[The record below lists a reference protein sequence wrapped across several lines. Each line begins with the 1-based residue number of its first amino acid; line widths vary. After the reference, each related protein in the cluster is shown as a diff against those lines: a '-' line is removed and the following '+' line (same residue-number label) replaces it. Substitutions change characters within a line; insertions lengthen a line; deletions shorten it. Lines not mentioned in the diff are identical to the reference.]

1 MFHLVLSVL
10 ILNSANVYILG
21 IGVKAV
27 NADTTAS
34 ALNSWFYSGWQYR
47 KEHTITLEGPVQ
59 FYQLSAPWTTI
70 SGNPT
75 DRHAFQPV
83 HNTTIIEVD
92 IVVDGAQRK
101 YLAYDSDSSG
111 SQVRLYYTNDIDGS
125 WTPYSGNP
133 ILGPT
138 SRRYRWPSVT
148 YIDGTFI
155 MFLTNLGSGT
165 LEKWI
170 STDGIQYSFNENVK
184 SGGNPYKNPFIWL
197 NPNDGKWYL
206 YSHDSSGGTEYVMVR
221 SAASLDSLDTQT
233 DTIVVSRAGPL
244 GSPCMTYYD
253 SKYWLLAEIQVSG
266 GIWKSVAYYSSTSP
280 VLGFNQCGNS
290 PLLVD
295 DEACPMFF
303 LTPDLTQAYLFS
315 NRGSSTWYQLTR
327 SVYINDTGSQ
337 GANRVTDYQVT
348 VAAHS
353 GSGTDSGQDF
363 YLNGHSRTDFGD
375 LRFTWCNSSIGS
387 EVECNYW
394 IQNMSA
400 GDSAQFWVKIPEI
413 NQETNNTLYVYY
425 GNSNALTTSNPNA
438 TLEFYDDFEGDLS
451 KWTVLGGTW
460 QTINGKLDAQTTSFG
475 QRIRA
480 NAFTFANNS
489 VHVQIEWL
497 SGTYFENG
505 PYVRGQPPNEHD
517 NGYMAILSTYGGL
530 PRDRISKVSE
540 GSERT
545 LAALGATNPSKNV
558 WYTFV
563 LSLCGTT
570 LKSSISPL
578 YTSQITASDSSFSD
592 GTLCLLDWSGAVEH
606 VLFDNLF
613 VCKYINP
620 EPAHGS
626 WGAETISSFV
636 IIDQTFVSDAEAD
649 LGSLQTVGI
658 HAQWANN
665 GSDVVAGTLYINGTE
680 YITNDTGWASFV
692 STSPFVGHMIWSI
705 TGVNCGGISTY
716 VQTAS
721 SPSILWNQ
729 IKVFDGG
736 VTEQSPILG
745 ETIVVWFKAL
755 YAYDDEVFND
765 AKGILYING
774 SPATW
779 LTTNNRWECS
789 LVATAIGTTSYTVSE
804 VNDSLQ
810 GLTSI
815 DDRAGPQTVTVWS
828 SPFSIVSNSTVMQFA
843 FDSTNL
849 TMSFTVSG
857 PSDTM
862 GYTNVTM
869 AKTLVTNI
877 TGLTVYLDGNQI
889 QFTNSSTQFY
899 WLLSFTYHHST
910 HRVVI
915 AMKSLEQTPQ
925 AFDYSNPLLAM
936 ALISS
941 LLAGSLIIWKRLRTR
956 KLTPCAS
963 LKTTRSTSKSRQC
976 LQG

>member
-1 MFHLVLSVL
+1 MFDLVLSVL
-10 ILNSANVYILG
+10 ILTSANVYVLG
-21 IGVKAV
+21 TDVKAA

-70 SGNPT
+70 SGNPA
-75 DRHAFQPV
+75 DRHALQPV

-92 IVVDGAQRK
+92 MVVDGAQRK

-111 SQVRLYYTNDIDGS
+111 SQVRLYYTNDINGS

-148 YIDGTFI
+148 YINGTFI

-170 STDGIQYSFNENVK
+170 STDGIDYSFNENVK

-221 SAASLDSLDTQT
+221 SAANINSLDTQT
-233 DTIVVSRAGPL
+233 DTIVISRGGPL
-244 GSPCMTYYD
+244 GSPTMTYYGGQ
-253 SKYWLLAEIQVSG
+253 YWLLAEIQVSG
-266 GIWKSVAYYSSTSP
+266 VWEIVSYYSSTSP

-290 PLLVD
+290 PILVD

-303 LTPDLTQAYLFS
+303 LTPDLTQAYLFR

-327 SVYINDTGSQ
+327 SMYVNVTGSQ
-337 GANRVTDYQVT
+337 GPNKVTNYQVT

-363 YLNGHSRTDFGD
+363 YLNGRSRTDFGD
-375 LRFTWCNSSIGS
+375 LRFTWRNSSTGS

-413 NQETNNTLYVYY
+413 DQGMNNTMYAYY
-425 GNSNALTTSNPNA
+425 GNSNAVTTNNPNA
-438 TLEFYDDFEGDLS
+438 TLEFYDHFNGDLS

-460 QTINGKLDAQTTSFG
+460 QIINGQLDAQTTNFG

-480 NAFTFANNS
+480 NGFTFANNS

-505 PYVRGQPPNEHD
+505 PYVRGQPPNEQN

-530 PRDRISKVSE
+530 PRDRISKMSG
-540 GSERT
+540 GSET
-545 LAALGATNPSKNV
+545 TPASQGTTNPSKNV

-563 LSLCGTT
+563 FSLYGNT

-578 YTSQITASDSSFSD
+578 YTSQIVASDGSFSN
-592 GTLCLLDWSGAVEH
+592 GTLCLFDWSAAAEH

-613 VCKYINP
+613 VCKYADP

-626 WGAETISSFV
+626 WGVETLSSFV
-636 IIDQTFVSDAEAD
+636 IIDKTFVTDDRAD
-649 LGSLQTVGI
+649 VGTSQTVGI
-658 HAQWANN
+658 HAQWGNN
-665 GSDVVAGTLYINGTE
+665 SSDVVAGRVYVNGTE
-680 YITNDTGWASFV
+680 YITNDTGWANFIA
-692 STSPFVGHMIWSI
+692 TSPSVGYMSWSI
-705 TGVNCGGISTY
+705 TGVNCSGISTY

-721 SPSILWNQ
+721 SPSIVWDQ
-729 IKVFDGG
+729 IEISEGG
-736 VTEQSPILG
+736 VTKQSPTLG
-745 ETIVVWFKAL
+745 ETTVVWFKAL
-755 YAYDDEVFND
+755 YEYDDQVFND
-765 AKGILYING
+765 ARGILYING
-774 SPATW
+774 SQATW
-779 LTTNNRWECS
+779 STTNNRWEYS
-789 LVATAIGTTSYTVSE
+789 LVATTIGTTSYTVSG
-804 VNDSLQ
+804 VNDAPY

-857 PSDTM
+857 PSGTM

-925 AFDYSNPLLAM
+925 AFDYSNSLLAM
-936 ALISS
+936 ALISN
-941 LLAGSLIIWKRLRTR
+941 LLVGSLIIWKRLRTR

-963 LKTTRSTSKSRQC
+963 LKTARSTSKSRRR